1 VVKGGGYEPIVS
13 KKTMLDMNLK
23 QLLDS
28 DHLSVVNGFLVSKE
42 TVVLRQWR
50 DENKNFV
57 LSNKLMKVELPP

>member
-42 TVVLRQWR
+42 TVVLRQWER
-50 DENKNFV
+50 
-57 LSNKLMKVELPP
+57 